1 MDKNQFLTE
10 AQEQISALTE
20 KINALTGELDSKTG
34 DLKEKAQAQE
44 QLNKLL
50 ETKSE
55 LTNKFE
61 LLKNISEDKFEEAKK
76 AFSDISDSISDNLQK
91 GLDSLKG
98 LF

>member
-34 DLKEKAQAQE
+34 DLKEKAQE

-55 LTNKFE
+55 LTDKFE

-91 GLDSLKG
+91 GLDYLKG

>member
-34 DLKEKAQAQE
+34 DLKEKAQE

-55 LTNKFE
+55 LTDKFE

-76 AFSDISDSISDNLQK
+76 HFQIYQILFLIISKK
-91 GLDSLKG
+91 G
-98 LF
+98 

>member
-34 DLKEKAQAQE
+34 D
-44 QLNKLL
+44 
-50 ETKSE
+50 
-55 LTNKFE
+55 
-61 LLKNISEDKFEEAKK
+61 
-76 AFSDISDSISDNLQK
+76 SISDNLQK